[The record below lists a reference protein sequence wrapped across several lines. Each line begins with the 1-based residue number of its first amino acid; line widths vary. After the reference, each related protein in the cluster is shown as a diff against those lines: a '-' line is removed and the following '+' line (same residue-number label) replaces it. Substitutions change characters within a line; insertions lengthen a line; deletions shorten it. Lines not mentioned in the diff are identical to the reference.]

1 VAKKAGR
8 HSRSITPHPGEIR
21 ERLECLARNLHWS
34 WDAQTAMLFESLDP
48 ALWRAV
54 DRNPLRVIRSVDAA
68 RWAVLADDRG
78 FRDRL
83 AACEG
88 SLRDYLR
95 TKPWFARSASRR
107 EKKLHVAYF
116 CAEYAV
122 HECMQIYAGGLGV
135 LAGDHLKSASDLGI
149 PLTAIGLLYRHG
161 YYRQQLQSDGST
173 RVVYPTYDYAD
184 WPIEDTGLEIEI
196 PLMRRTIRARIWKM
210 MVGRVE
216 LYLLDTDLADNKP
229 EDREIT
235 RFLYGG
241 DSEYRVQ
248 QEVVLGIGGR
258 IALDALGIEPTVY
271 HLNEG
276 HAAFC
281 ALERVRRFMLEG
293 AGIDDAMQAVRQS
306 SVFTTHTP
314 VPAGNDRFEP
324 TLTWKYLGPMARE
337 MGLSRRQLLTLGRED
352 PTDLTEPFCMTVLAL
367 KLSEHCNGVA
377 ELHGDTSRRMW
388 MKTYDADSPADVPI
402 RHVTNG
408 IHVQTWLA
416 PEASRLYDRY
426 LKPKWNGA
434 GPDDDWWA
442 KVDRIPPAELWAM
455 RNMLRARMI
464 TFIRGRLARQIAR
477 RGGPIEDLIA
487 AHETFSD
494 EALTIGFAR
503 RFATYKRAP
512 LIFRDVASA
521 RLDRGRSRPTR
532 PVRVRGQGPPAGSR
546 GQGIHPA
553 DLPARPPRRIP
564 RPRRDHRGLRH
575 ADRAHAHVRL
585 RRLAEQPGAA
595 DGSVRHERHEA
606 AAAWRDQLLDPRRLV
621 ARGLQPPQRL
631 GHRGRSRAQFAG
643 TAGRLRRRVH
653 LRSAGAGDRAHVLQ
667 AQPQRRPHAVGEA
680 HGGID
685 ENHPRPVQ
693 HAPHARRLPRRL
705 LSPGSQQRVTTPRP
719 QAPTPCRFK
728 SPSSARSAND
738 SVTTDCSARRRRS
751 STT

>member
-229 EDREIT
+229 KDREIT

-512 LIFRDVASA
+512 LIFRDA
-521 RLDRGRSRPTR
+521 
-532 PVRVRGQGPPAGSR
+532 
-546 GQGIHPA
+546 
-553 DLPARPPRRIP
+553 
-564 RPRRDHRGLRH
+564 
-575 ADRAHAHVRL
+575 
-585 RRLAEQPGAA
+585 RRLASIVGDPDRPVQFVFAGKAHP
-595 DGSVRHERHEA
+595 
-606 AAAWRDQLLDPRRLV
+606 LDPEGK
-621 ARGLQPPQRL
+621 AFIQRIYRHAHRA
-631 GHRGRSRAQFAG
+631 GFRGRVVIIEDYDMQIGRMLTSGCDVWLNNPVRPMEASG
-643 TAGRLRRRVH
+643 TSGMKPPL
-653 LRSAGAGDRAHVLQ
+653 
-667 AQPQRRPHAVGEA
+667 
-680 HGGID
+680 HGGINCSILD
-685 ENHPRPVQ
+685 GWWPEGYNRRNGWAIGDGRVLSSR
-693 HAPHARRLPRRL
+693 ARQDAYDAECIYDLLEQEIVPMFYKRNRSGVPTRWVKRMAASMKTIPAQFSTHRMLADYLDGFYLP
-705 LSPGSQQRVTTPRP
+705 
-719 QAPTPCRFK
+719 AHN
-728 SPSSARSAND
+728 SA
-738 SVTTDCSARRRRS
+738 
-751 STT
+751 